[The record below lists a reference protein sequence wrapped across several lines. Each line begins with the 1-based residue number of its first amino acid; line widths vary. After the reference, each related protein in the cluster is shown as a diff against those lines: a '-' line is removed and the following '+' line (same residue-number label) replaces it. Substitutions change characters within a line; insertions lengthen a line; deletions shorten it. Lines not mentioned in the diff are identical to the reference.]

1 MRDFRE
7 IEKTMLP
14 HKVDDLIQRNSNGNR
29 IKLVINWPGHPS
41 STGHWINLTKRV
53 DHKEEWLS
61 RAELH
66 LRVCQTYRQYFLDIR
81 TSGVESTEPDW
92 AVSSS
97 RTDLRRLYVTA
108 LWFCGENIFHAD
120 VDYDVFFP
128 GPA

>member
-1 MRDFRE
+1 MCPQECAFVA
-7 IEKTMLP
+7 KTRSDAPLW
-14 HKVDDLIQRNSNGNR
+14 DIQ
-29 IKLVINWPGHPS
+29 
-41 STGHWINLTKRV
+41 
-53 DHKEEWLS
+53 
-61 RAELH
+61 
-66 LRVCQTYRQYFLDIR
+66 DII